1 MGSDRCVGGER
12 CVAHLAVS
20 CGKLLTVGDLRRAL
34 ARVPDEATV
43 MDAGVEAPDGTTGR
57 AVLRELSHTGPDSL
71 GLGWPDAGADPQP
84 DEVLPYE
91 DIDGR

>member
-20 CGKLLTVGDLRRAL
+20 CGKLPAVGDLRRAL

-43 MDAGVEAPDGTTGR
+43 MDVDVEAPDGTTGR
-57 AVLRELSHTGPDSL
+57 AVLREFSHAGPDSL
-71 GLGWPDAGADPQP
+71 GFGWLNVSADLQL

>member
-57 AVLRELSHTGPDSL
+57 AVLRELSHAGPDSL
-71 GLGWPDAGADPQP
+71 GLGWPDASADLQL

-91 DIDGR
+91 GIDGR

>member
-34 ARVPDEATV
+34 ARVPDEAII
-43 MDAGVEAPDGTTGR
+43 MDVDVEAPDGTTGR
-57 AVLRELSHTGPDSL
+57 AVLREFSHAGPDSL
-71 GLGWPDAGADPQP
+71 GFGWPDAGADSRL
-84 DEVLPYE
+84 DEVPPYE

>member
-1 MGSDRCVGGER
+1 MPR
-12 CVAHLAVS
+12 
-20 CGKLLTVGDLRRAL
+20 GKLPAVGDLRRAL

-43 MDAGVEAPDGTTGR
+43 MGAGVEAPDGTTGR
-57 AVLRELSHTGPDSL
+57 AVLREFSYTGPDSL
-71 GLGWPDAGADPQP
+71 GFGWPDVSADLQL

>member
-20 CGKLLTVGDLRRAL
+20 CGKLPAVGDPGRAL

-57 AVLRELSHTGPDSL
+57 AFLREFSHAGPDSL
-71 GLGWPDAGADPQP
+71 GFGWPDAGADSRL

-91 DIDGR
+91 DIDGG

>member
-57 AVLRELSHTGPDSL
+57 AVLREFSHAGPDSL
-71 GLGWPDAGADPQP
+71 GFGWLNVSADLQL

>member
-57 AVLRELSHTGPDSL
+57 AVLRELSHAGPDSL
-71 GLGWPDAGADPQP
+71 GLGWPDVSADPQL

-91 DIDGR
+91 GIDGR

>member
-1 MGSDRCVGGER
+1 MGSDRYVGGER

-34 ARVPDEATV
+34 ARVPDEAII

-57 AVLRELSHTGPDSL
+57 AVLREFSYTGPDSL
-71 GLGWPDAGADPQP
+71 GLGWPDAGADLQL

-91 DIDGR
+91 GIDGR

>member
-34 ARVPDEATV
+34 ARVPDEVTV

-57 AVLRELSHTGPDSL
+57 AVLREFSHAGPDSL
-71 GLGWPDAGADPQP
+71 GFGWPDAGADLQL

-91 DIDGR
+91 GIDGR